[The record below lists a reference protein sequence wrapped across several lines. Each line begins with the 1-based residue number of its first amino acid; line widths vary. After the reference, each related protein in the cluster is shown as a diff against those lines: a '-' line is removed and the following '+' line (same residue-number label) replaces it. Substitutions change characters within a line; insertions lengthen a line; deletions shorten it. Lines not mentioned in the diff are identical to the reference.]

1 MLKMLE
7 GMGLSRREALAYSAL
22 VETGQTTTGPIVRKT
37 GIPASKIYAVLERL
51 VKKGLAS
58 VIVKRGMKHFSAT
71 NPERLVDYLEEK
83 KREVE
88 AHEEEVRGMLPYLR
102 EKAKMG
108 GEHDA
113 EVAYGFE
120 GLKSLAHKMLSG
132 AKKGDEWLFFS
143 FAVDDPERFL
153 KIYNFYRQFDRPRR
167 EKGLRIKGILPS
179 KVRKATGAR
188 RPVQTCYVDFPVL
201 TNTTICGDY
210 VLFTPWED
218 EEVSYLIHSRH
229 LAKSFR
235 EQFYSIFDRYYAG
248 KEKGARGG
256 K

>member
-1 MLKMLE
+1 MLKILE
-7 GMGLSRREALAYSAL
+7 GIGLSPREALVYSAL
-22 VETGQTTTGPIVRKT
+22 LETGQSTTGPIVKRT

-58 VIVKRGMKHFSAT
+58 VIVKKGAKHFSAT

-88 AHEEEVRGMLPYLR
+88 AHEEEVRKMLPYLR
-102 EKAKMG
+102 EKGKAG

-120 GLKSLAHKMLSG
+120 GLKSLVYKMLSS
-132 AKKGDEWLFFS
+132 ANKGDEWLFFS
-143 FAVDDPERFL
+143 FAVDEPERL
-153 KIYNFYRQFDRPRR
+153 MKIYNFYRQFDGPRR
-167 EKGLRIKGILPS
+167 EKGLKIKGILPS
-179 KVRKATGAR
+179 KLRRAAGAR

-201 TNTTICGDY
+201 TNTTVCGDY

-229 LAKSFR
+229 LSKSFR
-235 EQFYSIFDRYYAG
+235 EQFYSIFNRYYEG
-248 KEKGARGG
+248 KKRGERNG

>member
-7 GMGLSRREALAYSAL
+7 GIGLSKREALVYSAL
-22 VETGQTTTGPIVRKT
+22 LETGQSTTGPIVKRT

-58 VIVKRGMKHFSAT
+58 VIVKKGTKHFSAT
-71 NPERLVDYLEEK
+71 NPEKLVDYLEEK

-88 AHEEEVRGMLPYLR
+88 AQEEEVKRMLPYLR
-102 EKAKMG
+102 EKGKGG

-120 GLKSLAHKMLSG
+120 GLKGLLHKMLSD
-132 AKKGDEWLFFS
+132 AEKGDEWLFFS
-143 FAVDDPERFL
+143 FSVDDPERFMR
-153 KIYNFYRQFDRPRR
+153 IYNFYREFDKPRR
-167 EKGLRIKGILPS
+167 EKGLTIKGIMPS
-179 KVRKATGAR
+179 KVKSVAGRREPVKA
-188 RPVQTCYVDFPVL
+188 CYVDFPVL
-201 TNTTICGDY
+201 TNTTVCGDY

-235 EQFYSIFDRYYAG
+235 EQFYSIFNEYYGGRKG
-248 KEKGARGG
+248 KGRGG
-256 K
+256 Q